1 MCHATRSRIHTL
13 TPSLHSL
20 STPSPPSIPS
30 PFPRIL
36 TPSPP
41 PPLPPS
47 PTLLAAAPRLICTKV
62 SPVDVARSHAIPS
75 QPLFL
80 SPPPPPPPPPPCPC
94 AQAHLHQGVASG
106 CSSAPRCRQWMW
118 RAMQWRE
125 DARSH
130 PFPPRSP
137 QLATF
142 SLICTKVSPVDVARN
157 AVDDARSACMRTYG
171 SAPELRANV
180 SAAPDGVRAL
190 QELSAQRA
198 GATSPQSPPFPPSI
212 PSPPVSPICTLLH
225 RTARQLCAGSSAP
238 DGIRAL
244 LEVPACRAGATS
256 PQSLPS
262 RLLPSQ
268 PSATHCTAL
277 HRSYVPTHLHQMVFE
292 LCKNSLRAVQE
303 RFADAD
309 TDPPPIRVV
318 VADGIE
324 DVTIKI
330 SDEGGGIPHSGLP
343 HIRTYLYSTA
353 RLPAATSHSP
363 PCHLPPCDVCPP
375 HPTHPFQISDEGGGI
390 PRSGLPRIWT
400 YLYSTARSPAAA
412 GALQDTP
419 SIMCVPVVGWLGGGS
434 GEMLMCGGLCT
445 IAVPSAESPSTSDD
459 PLGAERQYRGVRQ
472 RRWGRWVS
480 EIREPRRG
488 LRIWL
493 GSHSSAEQAARVY
506 DVAVRLLRGDGAI
519 LNFPNDQREV
529 LLPPAIAETLIH
541 ACAALSSKDSLPDAD
556 STAPLRPLLSSAHTR
571 VAPSSSDS
579 LPRGATAEPCAA
591 LAAPGSLAEEG
602 VSLTAAAALMGTG
615 TGDSAGSGGEDEQRG
630 RQQVAQ
636 EQAEGEQVEEEQA
649 GEEQAEGEQGK
660 GSRRRGAGEGEQAEG
675 EQGEGEQ
682 AEGEQAKE
690 EQVVEEQ
697 AEGEQQGGEQEW
709 QVDWLLAC
717 EQLPLDEFTVC
728 DSEPEGALLA
738 RAPLAAHTLCGDSGT
753 TVSEAVVGVGEE
765 SGRGGAAMGVKG
777 HVGAAPLPMQ
787 PSQPNNCTATTT
799 TTTTST
805 STSTATSTSATTTT
819 TSSMDMTSSGGH
831 SDSDWLSSLPP
842 HSPSSSLPSPA
853 LTNTSPPPLTFSP
866 PHTPSPA
873 LATPLPLTL
882 SHPPSASPPSS
893 PSSSPCSSPS
903 SLSSPTSTLPPPCVS
918 LHTPPPPTQH
928 LGHCGAHVLCSPR
941 SARAENAARKAHDS
955 AASMPTPESSAAAP
969 AGEGSAERRD
979 GGAAEAADGAGSA
992 QGEPFLVLNFYHF
1005 ADVEDA
1011 HGDVERH
1018 RAFLQE
1024 RDIRG
1029 RIYIS
1034 HQGINAQQSG
1044 LARLSVSRSPLCRL
1058 SQLSVPASHVMD
1070 GVRAPSGCA
1079 CDERFAPICA
1089 HTLLLLSAFPP
1100 HTPLLPRSSAGRPHM
1115 CWSMQTGCASTPHS
1129 PIPLFQSSVP
1139 LPITSSR
1146 PPSQL
1151 SDPASHVNAVRRL
1164 SGPASHVMEYAK
1176 WVRSDQ
1182 RFAGVPLQLSPSPH
1196 GPRLPAPPPA
1206 LQARPR
1212 AGGLSCQHYTVP
1224 FPDHRDSCR
1233 PLLWPR
1239 LSRASVAGATS
1250 RRSCR

>member
-1 MCHATRSRIHTL
+1 MLSHAYSKLHLLSRFL
-13 TPSLHSL
+13 SLLSSHSRAFL
-20 STPSPPSIPS
+20 PVFPLYIIAI
-30 PFPRIL
+30 PRIL
-36 TPSPP
+36 SLRRQIYRCAFKAQTGIYRCSFKKQTGVSLKNMMAHGAFPTERNLLSSAQFLQQELPVRLAHRVTELENLPYGLSTKAPVLKVRDWYVDSFKDIRGFPAIESREEELRFTHLLAQVKMRHNNVIPTMAMGINELKQDLGRKGRLDDLLEIHQFLDRFYMSRIGIRMLIGQHVALHDPNPP
-41 PPLPPS
+41 PHF
-47 PTLLAAAPRLICTKV
+47 I
-62 SPVDVARSHAIPS
+62 
-75 QPLFL
+75 
-80 SPPPPPPPPPPCPC
+80 
-94 AQAHLHQGVASG
+94 G
-106 CSSAPRCRQWMW
+106 
-118 RAMQWRE
+118 
-125 DARSH
+125 
-130 PFPPRSP
+130 
-137 QLATF
+137 
-142 SLICTKVSPVDVARN
+142 LICTKVSPVDVARN

-171 SAPELRANV
+171 SAPEV
-180 SAAPDGVRAL
+180 EIYGDPDFTFA
-190 QELSAQRA
+190 
-198 GATSPQSPPFPPSI
+198 
-212 PSPPVSPICTLLH
+212 
-225 RTARQLCAGSSAP
+225 
-238 DGIRAL
+238 
-244 LEVPACRAGATS
+244 
-256 PQSLPS
+256 
-262 RLLPSQ
+262 
-268 PSATHCTAL
+268 
-277 HRSYVPTHLHQMVFE
+277 YVPTHLHQMVFE

-324 DVTIKI
+324 DVTIKLDMPACLLLPPSHQHALFPLCCAPSSFPRCCAASLYLQI

-630 RQQVAQ
+630 EVEGESVEEMVEEQQEKLQQQEQEVWGDELETLLACEQQIRQQVAQ

-649 GEEQAEGEQGK
+649 GEEQAEGEQAEGEQAE
-660 GSRRRGAGEGEQAEG
+660 GEQAEGEQAEG

-738 RAPLAAHTLCGDSGT
+738 RAPLAAHTLTWGT
-753 TVSEAVVGVGEE
+753 V
-765 SGRGGAAMGVKG
+765 R
-777 HVGAAPLPMQ
+777 
-787 PSQPNNCTATTT
+787 
-799 TTTTST
+799 
-805 STSTATSTSATTTT
+805 
-819 TSSMDMTSSGGH
+819 
-831 SDSDWLSSLPP
+831 
-842 HSPSSSLPSPA
+842 PA
-853 LTNTSPPPLTFSP
+853 
-866 PHTPSPA
+866 
-873 LATPLPLTL
+873 
-882 SHPPSASPPSS
+882 
-893 PSSSPCSSPS
+893 
-903 SLSSPTSTLPPPCVS
+903 
-918 LHTPPPPTQH
+918 
-928 LGHCGAHVLCSPR
+928 R
-941 SARAENAARKAHDS
+941 
-955 AASMPTPESSAAAP
+955 
-969 AGEGSAERRD
+969 
-979 GGAAEAADGAGSA
+979 
-992 QGEPFLVLNFYHF
+992 
-1005 ADVEDA
+1005 
-1011 HGDVERH
+1011 
-1018 RAFLQE
+1018 
-1024 RDIRG
+1024 
-1029 RIYIS
+1029 
-1034 HQGINAQQSG
+1034 
-1044 LARLSVSRSPLCRL
+1044 
-1058 SQLSVPASHVMD
+1058 
-1070 GVRAPSGCA
+1070 
-1079 CDERFAPICA
+1079 
-1089 HTLLLLSAFPP
+1089 
-1100 HTPLLPRSSAGRPHM
+1100 PLLP
-1115 CWSMQTGCASTPHS
+1115 CC
-1129 PIPLFQSSVP
+1129 L
-1139 LPITSSR
+1139 
-1146 PPSQL
+1146 
-1151 SDPASHVNAVRRL
+1151 
-1164 SGPASHVMEYAK
+1164 
-1176 WVRSDQ
+1176 
-1182 RFAGVPLQLSPSPH
+1182 
-1196 GPRLPAPPPA
+1196 PPA
-1206 LQARPR
+1206 LQTMP
-1212 AGGLSCQHYTVP
+1212 
-1224 FPDHRDSCR
+1224 
-1233 PLLWPR
+1233 
-1239 LSRASVAGATS
+1239 
-1250 RRSCR
+1250 

>member
-62 SPVDVARSHAIPS
+62 SPVDVARNAVK
-75 QPLFL
+75 
-80 SPPPPPPPPPPCPC
+80 
-94 AQAHLHQGVASG
+94 G
-106 CSSAPRCRQWMW
+106 CRQWMW

-137 QLATF
+137 PLATF

-171 SAPELRANV
+171 SAPEV
-180 SAAPDGVRAL
+180 EIYGDPDFTFA
-190 QELSAQRA
+190 SDI
-198 GATSPQSPPFPPSI
+198 PSI
-212 PSPPVSPICTLLH
+212 PPLPPLHPI
-225 RTARQLCAGSSAP
+225 S
-238 DGIRAL
+238 
-244 LEVPACRAGATS
+244 
-256 PQSLPS
+256 S
-262 RLLPSQ
+262 RLTHLHPFA
-268 PSATHCTAL
+268 PHCTAVMCQFICTRWYSSSARSPCMPCRSDIPSIPPIPSSPFSTICNPL

-324 DVTIKI
+324 DVTIKSTSRHACLLPPSHQHALFPLCCAPSSFPRCCAASLYLQI
-330 SDEGGGIPHSGLP
+330 SDEGGGIPHSGPP

-519 LNFPNDQREV
+519 LNFPDDQREV

-630 RQQVAQ
+630 EVEGESVEEMVEEQQEKLQQQEQEVWGDELETLLACEQQIRQQVAQ

-649 GEEQAEGEQGK
+649 GEEQAEGEQAEGEQAE
-660 GSRRRGAGEGEQAEG
+660 GEQAEGEQAEG

-777 HVGAAPLPMQ
+777 HPNSRGNSSSIYSGEMTPTLTVQAMAHLISPLPLLHL
-787 PSQPNNCTATTT
+787 P
-799 TTTTST
+799 
-805 STSTATSTSATTTT
+805 
-819 TSSMDMTSSGGH
+819 
-831 SDSDWLSSLPP
+831 LPP
-842 HSPSSSLPSPA
+842 LNSPSPLPSPA
-853 LTNTSPPPLTFSP
+853 LARSLLLHFSTAIACRRAPAPPAPLS
-866 PHTPSPA
+866 
-873 LATPLPLTL
+873 LPLHAL
-882 SHPPSASPPSS
+882 
-893 PSSSPCSSPS
+893 
-903 SLSSPTSTLPPPCVS
+903 
-918 LHTPPPPTQH
+918 
-928 LGHCGAHVLCSPR
+928 
-941 SARAENAARKAHDS
+941 
-955 AASMPTPESSAAAP
+955 
-969 AGEGSAERRD
+969 
-979 GGAAEAADGAGSA
+979 
-992 QGEPFLVLNFYHF
+992 
-1005 ADVEDA
+1005 
-1011 HGDVERH
+1011 
-1018 RAFLQE
+1018 
-1024 RDIRG
+1024 
-1029 RIYIS
+1029 
-1034 HQGINAQQSG
+1034 
-1044 LARLSVSRSPLCRL
+1044 
-1058 SQLSVPASHVMD
+1058 
-1070 GVRAPSGCA
+1070 
-1079 CDERFAPICA
+1079 
-1089 HTLLLLSAFPP
+1089 
-1100 HTPLLPRSSAGRPHM
+1100 
-1115 CWSMQTGCASTPHS
+1115 
-1129 PIPLFQSSVP
+1129 
-1139 LPITSSR
+1139 
-1146 PPSQL
+1146 
-1151 SDPASHVNAVRRL
+1151 
-1164 SGPASHVMEYAK
+1164 
-1176 WVRSDQ
+1176 
-1182 RFAGVPLQLSPSPH
+1182 LSPS
-1196 GPRLPAPPPA
+1196 
-1206 LQARPR
+1206 
-1212 AGGLSCQHYTVP
+1212 
-1224 FPDHRDSCR
+1224 
-1233 PLLWPR
+1233 
-1239 LSRASVAGATS
+1239 
-1250 RRSCR
+1250 